1 MDDQVFYYLALVPL
15 LGLLA
20 QLIAWWLKIPSI
32 LLLLFFGV
40 LLGFWMNPDQILHQL
55 SGEESLGPKLVF
67 PLVSLAVA
75 VILFE
80 GGLSLRFHELKAAA
94 GGAVVRLC
102 TIGVLISWVLGSL
115 LAWLLFG
122 LHWKLA
128 VLLGA
133 VLVVTGP
140 TVVSPLLRY
149 IRPNK
154 KIGSVVKWE
163 GIIIDPIG
171 AILAVLVFE
180 QLFHSGHHHVDEAI
194 SMWAPVIKIIK
205 VSAIGIGLG
214 CGAALVLTQIVKRY
228 WLPDY
233 LHGLAFLSSALAVFG
248 LSNWMMHESGLVTVT
263 VLGIYLAN
271 QKEISIEHIIE
282 FKENLGVFLISALFI
297 VLGSRLDLTVLGEVG
312 WRGAI
317 FVVLMIGIVRPIS
330 VWCAMLK
337 SGLTRNEKIFLA
349 FLAPR
354 GIVAAAVI
362 SVFSLRIL
370 GTAEADESLIRDAEI
385 LIPATFMLIV
395 GTVAVYGLGAAPLA
409 RRLGLADGNPQGILF
424 GGATAWIRDVAVI
437 LKDAGYSTVL
447 VDTNYQNISAAKMA
461 GLHAHCKS
469 ILSDYVHERVD
480 MAGVGRFLAL
490 TKNDAVNAMAAAQ
503 FTHLFGRQNVYR
515 LSPGDT
521 DKGARSKVGDVS
533 KGREL
538 FEDSWGESR
547 FQVAYEEGF
556 RPKLTH
562 ITDEFTF
569 QDFESE
575 YGDQVVVLFVIE
587 ENKTLHINTADYE
600 LEPQTG
606 QSVLAMVKIDE
617 SKTQS
622 APQSAE

>member
-20 QLIAWWLKIPSI
+20 QLIAWWLRVPSI
-32 LLLLFFGV
+32 LLLLCFGV
-40 LLGFWMNPDQILHQL
+40 LLGFWMNPDNILHEL
-55 SGEESLGPKLVF
+55 SDDDSLGPKVVF

-75 VILFE
+75 IILFE

-115 LAWLLFG
+115 LAWCLLG

-149 IRPNK
+149 IRPSK

-180 QLFHSGHHHVDEAI
+180 QLFHLGHHHVEEAVSI
-194 SMWAPVIKIIK
+194 WAPLISILK
-205 VSAIGIGLG
+205 VTAIGVGLG
-214 CGAALVLTQIVKRY
+214 CGAAFVLTQIVKRF

-233 LHGLAFLSSALAVFG
+233 LHGLAFLSSTLAVFG

-282 FKENLGVFLISALFI
+282 FKENLGVFLISTLFI

-312 WRGAI
+312 WRGVL
-317 FVVLMIGIVRPIS
+317 FVLLMIIIVRPIS
-330 VWCAMLK
+330 VWFAMLK
-337 SGLTRNEKIFLA
+337 SGLNREEKIFLA

-370 GTAEADESLIRDAEI
+370 AMADADAE
-385 LIPATFMLIV
+385 LINDAKVLVPATFMLIV

-437 LKDAGYSTVL
+437 LKEAGYSTVL

-480 MAGVGRFLAL
+480 LAGVGRFLAL
-490 TKNDAVNAMAAAQ
+490 TKNDAVNAMATAQ

-515 LSPGDT
+515 LLPEDV

-538 FEDSWGESR
+538 FEESWGETR
-547 FQVAYEEGF
+547 FQSAYENGF
-556 RPKLTH
+556 RPKLTR
-562 ITDEFTF
+562 ISDEFTF
-569 QDFESE
+569 DDFETE

-587 ENKTLHINTADYE
+587 ENMTLHINTADYE
-600 LEPQTG
+600 LEPKTG
-606 QSVLAMVKIDE
+606 QSVIAMVKLDE

-622 APQSAE
+622 APLPTD

>member
-20 QLIAWWLKIPSI
+20 QLIAWWLRIPSI
-32 LLLLFFGV
+32 LLLLCFGV
-40 LLGFWMNPDQILHQL
+40 LLGFWMNPDQILHEL
-55 SGEESLGPKLVF
+55 SSEESLGPKIVF

-75 VILFE
+75 IILFE

-102 TIGVLISWVLGSL
+102 TVGVLISWVLGSL
-115 LAWLLFG
+115 LAWGLLG

-163 GIIIDPIG
+163 GIIIDPVG

-180 QLFHSGHHHVDEAI
+180 QLFHSGHHHVEEAV
-194 SMWAPVIKIIK
+194 SMWAPAISILK
-205 VSAIGIGLG
+205 VLAIGIGLG

-312 WRGAI
+312 WRGVL
-317 FVVLMIGIVRPIS
+317 FVLLMIVIVRPIS
-330 VWCAMLK
+330 VWVAMLK
-337 SGLTRNEKIFLA
+337 SGLTRQEKIFLA

-362 SVFSLRIL
+362 SVFSLRLL
-370 GTAEADESLIRDAEI
+370 GTAEADAELIRDAKV
-385 LIPATFMLIV
+385 LVPATFMLIV

-437 LKDAGYSTVL
+437 LKEAGYSTVL
-447 VDTNYQNISAAKMA
+447 VDTNYKNISAAKMA
-461 GLHAHCKS
+461 GLHAH
-469 ILSDYVHERVD
+469 L
-480 MAGVGRFLAL
+480 
-490 TKNDAVNAMAAAQ
+490 
-503 FTHLFGRQNVYR
+503 
-515 LSPGDT
+515 
-521 DKGARSKVGDVS
+521 
-533 KGREL
+533 
-538 FEDSWGESR
+538 
-547 FQVAYEEGF
+547 
-556 RPKLTH
+556 
-562 ITDEFTF
+562 
-569 QDFESE
+569 
-575 YGDQVVVLFVIE
+575 
-587 ENKTLHINTADYE
+587 
-600 LEPQTG
+600 
-606 QSVLAMVKIDE
+606 
-617 SKTQS
+617 
-622 APQSAE
+622 